1 MGYTCHLK
9 IRGKVLKPGP
19 EAAGPRVKPLP
30 GADLNHSAVSSGTMA
45 EKLSWN
51 SEVMDRVWRTMGGGS
66 CDGLSLRERSTPPDY
81 TCRCSEGDAAFTSR
95 GRYRKHDASYSRSDG
110 ALLIDTISVSSMLIE
125 IILCHRGRN

>member
-1 MGYTCHLK
+1 MGHTCRLK

-30 GADLNHSAVSSGTMA
+30 GADLNHSAVSSGTMT

-66 CDGLSLRERSTPPDY
+66 CDGLSLRETSTPAAAVRVMLRSRHVDVIVNTMLLVPGA
-81 TCRCSEGDAAFTSR
+81 TEPCRSIRSAFPP
-95 GRYRKHDASYSRSDG
+95 
-110 ALLIDTISVSSMLIE
+110 
-125 IILCHRGRN
+125 C